1 MLRVDGVE
9 VENLRTFLTVKSRG
23 TTLEAEGQLRHGHD
37 HERDREDEGDD
48 RADVHVGAF
57 VGRSRRGAAQV
68 SFLAPM
74 NACLFPILLSAT
86 HCSSAPLAPQKL
98 VWGKAGGCLVS
109 IRAVY
114 RPRVVCDGMR
124 ALLPQ
129 TSELCQN

>member
-57 VGRSRRGAAQV
+57 VGRSRRGAAQF

-109 IRAVY
+109 IRAV
-114 RPRVVCDGMR
+114 
-124 ALLPQ
+124 
-129 TSELCQN
+129 